1 MSFPQRTELR
11 GPDGAT
17 RSAGQPAK
25 DASHPRVRVCGG
37 GGDPR
42 GGHGRPRGKHVY
54 GILRHSKHR
63 P

>member
-25 DASHPRVRVCGG
+25 DAPHPRVRVCGG

-42 GGHGRPRGKHVY
+42 GGHGRPRGKHVNVVINIY
-54 GILRHSKHR
+54 R